1 MVYIYSHSDAD
12 FGDCT
17 DETSF
22 MVTVV
27 PAPEYELA
35 GDCIDNEFMLSVNF
49 LNTVYNEANVTFEWT
64 DPNGLTFGGD
74 NASVV
79 ALEPGVYQVTVTP
92 DGFDES
98 CPFLMTF
105 DATNVG
111 CMIPKGISPNNDGL
125 NEYFDLDGF
134 NVTKLSI
141 FNRYGQEVY
150 SRTSYKDE
158 WFGQTNS
165 GDELPTGTYFYSM
178 ERSNGESKTGWVYV
192 NRQEN

>member
-1 MVYIYSHSDAD
+1 
-12 FGDCT
+12 
-17 DETSF
+17 
-22 MVTVV
+22 
-27 PAPEYELA
+27 
-35 GDCIDNEFMLSVNF
+35 
-49 LNTVYNEANVTFEWT
+49 
-64 DPNGLTFGGD
+64 
-74 NASVV
+74 
-79 ALEPGVYQVTVTP
+79 
-92 DGFDES
+92 
-98 CPFLMTF
+98 MTF

-125 NEYFDLDGF
+125 NDSFDLDGF

-150 SRTSYKDE
+150 SRTNYTDE